1 MEVSADTAQS
11 MFDFKAEEVM
21 HWISPRQVLFIHG
34 ADDTV
39 TPTEQSI
46 RMWELAGQP
55 KDLILVTG
63 TDHFPLAHGGERTRP
78 TIKGGQIG
86 RGTWRERGSQYEKT
100 TVVAESCKQNN
111 KAKNKLKR
119 N

>member
-11 MFDFKAEEVM
+11 MFDFKAEEVI
-21 HWISPRQVLFIHG
+21 HWISTRPVLFIHG

-39 TPTEQSI
+39 KPTEQSI

-63 TDHFPLAHGGERTRP
+63 TDPFPLAHGGERTRP
-78 TIKGGQIG
+78 SING
-86 RGTWRERGSQYEKT
+86 WPD
-100 TVVAESCKQNN
+100 QNFIATAAGATAASN
-111 KAKNKLKR
+111 PPPHPF
-119 N
+119 